1 MKKGAKVLLGLGVF
15 GGAIA
20 GIVALAKR
28 AAAAPGDALTITL
41 YDQYG
46 NIIKTNSR
54 AMSLGAAPVTATEG
68 DVISIGLGATN
79 TSYQMLGGVQTPVAA
94 SLTVRIAASAGGI
107 TLIPSTQR
115 VFSFGAG
122 ASLAIDKSSW
132 SVLQFTLPIGAGGFT
147 GTVSAQLLD
156 PALNILASGQVSFA
170 IARAPIVYG
179 GTIVFA

>member
-20 GIVALAKR
+20 AVVAMAKGALA
-28 AAAAPGDALTITL
+28 APSALTITL
-41 YDQYG
+41 YDEYG

-68 DVISIGLGATN
+68 DIISLGLGVTN
-79 TSYQMLGGVQTPVAA
+79 TSYQMLGGVRTPVAA
-94 SLTVRIAASAGGI
+94 SLAVRIAASAGGV
-107 TLIPSTQR
+107 TLIPSTER

-122 ASLAIDKSSW
+122 QSLNIDKLAW

-156 PALNILASGQVSFA
+156 PAVNILASGQVSFA
-170 IARAPIVYG
+170 IAGAPIVYG
-179 GTIVFA
+179 GTIVVT